1 MRRFLIDHG
10 EVGKASILLSAEESY
25 HISRVLKLPPGSEI
39 ELFDGKG
46 TLLTGVIEE
55 SGERVLTRIL
65 SSHQKAIDERN
76 PLILY
81 QADLKGKKMD
91 FIIQKATELG
101 VERVCPFISERS
113 QGRLDGTRKR
123 KKAERWQKL
132 IVSACKQSKRLTLM
146 ECEQE
151 RSLPSLLQ
159 NTDDGDTSSLKLLFW
174 EGEAQRTISDIVWP
188 QTREPVFIM
197 LGPEGGFSQQELSII
212 RESGWE
218 SVSLGSRILR
228 AETATISA
236 IAIVQHYLGSM

>member
-10 EVGKASILLSAEESY
+10 DVGKANILLSAEESY
-25 HISRVLKLPPGSEI
+25 HVLRVLKLPTGSEI

-46 TLLTGVIEE
+46 TLLKAVIEE
-55 SGERVLTRIL
+55 GGERVLTRIL
-65 SSHQKAIDERN
+65 SSHQKVTHESN

-101 VERVCPFISERS
+101 VKRVCPFISERS
-113 QGRLDGTRKR
+113 QGRLDGNRKR

-159 NTDDGDTSSLKLLFW
+159 KTDEWAGSPLKLLFW

-188 QTREPVFIM
+188 QTQEPVSIM
-197 LGPEGGFSQQELSII
+197 LGPEGGFSQQELGII
-212 RESGWE
+212 REGGWK
-218 SVSLGSRILR
+218 SVSLGTRILR